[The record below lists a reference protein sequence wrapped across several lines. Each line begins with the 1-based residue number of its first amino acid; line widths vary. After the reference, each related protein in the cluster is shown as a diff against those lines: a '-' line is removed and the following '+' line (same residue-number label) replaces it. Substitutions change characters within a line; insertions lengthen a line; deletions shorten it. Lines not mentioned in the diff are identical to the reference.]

1 MDERTHVHLLVRG
14 WLQYIDG
21 RPRRWRC
28 CWRSCPEEEATFWL
42 EVTSAVSWTQAASGA
57 SWKEA
62 AAPWPSWRRRRG
74 LLDGSRSNFGE
85 GKRIGRYGGRNR
97 RYMAL
102 FSFFR
107 LCAKIWHGGKLWKIL
122 GGNQARVVVLSLR
135 FGAFTWVLGGLSFF
149 IHTIVFQIKL
159 CIHTI

>member
-1 MDERTHVHLLVRG
+1 MGAQGGGVVAGADALRRKR
-14 WLQYIDG
+14 
-21 RPRRWRC
+21 RP
-28 CWRSCPEEEATFWL
+28 
-42 EVTSAVSWTQAASGA
+42 G
-57 SWKEA
+57 
-62 AAPWPSWRRRRG
+62 WRRRRRRPG
-74 LLDGSRSNFGE
+74 RRWRRGRPGRRRRRHGPHGGGVGGSWMDRDLILGE
-85 GKRIGRYGGRNR
+85 GIRIGRYGGRNR

-135 FGAFTWVLGGLSFF
+135 FGAFTWVLGGLAFL
-149 IHTIVFQIKL
+149 IHTIIFQIKL

>member
-28 CWRSCPEEEATFWL
+28 CWRSCPEEEATSWL
-42 EVTSAVSWTQAASGA
+42 EATSAASWTQAASGA

-102 FSFFR
+102 FSFFV
-107 LCAKIWHGGKLWKIL
+107 CAQK
-122 GGNQARVVVLSLR
+122 
-135 FGAFTWVLGGLSFF
+135 FGAVGNFGKFWEEIRHVLWF
-149 IHTIVFQIKL
+149 
-159 CIHTI
+159 

>member
-74 LLDGSRSNFGE
+74 LLDGSRSDFGGGDTNRQVRGEEPTIYGAFFFFSFVRKNLVRWETLENFGRKS
-85 GKRIGRYGGRNR
+85 GTCCG
-97 RYMAL
+97 
-102 FSFFR
+102 F
-107 LCAKIWHGGKLWKIL
+107 
-122 GGNQARVVVLSLR
+122 SLR
-135 FGAFTWVLGGLSFF
+135 FGAFTWVLGGLAFF